1 MNRYDYLTRNINCLI
16 LRYKDDQYEF
26 HRALSML
33 LLCFCKNN
41 NEASLTETRN
51 GVLHFRFIT
60 ESRIETNLTI
70 VPNLLLRRY
79 KINKINKI
87 NEKNRR
93 TTEGLILG

>member
-1 MNRYDYLTRNINCLI
+1 MNRYDYLTRDIQCLV

-70 VPNLLLRRY
+70 DRMKKSTKNYMYFFLLNSLT
-79 KINKINKI
+79 IAF
-87 NEKNRR
+87 
-93 TTEGLILG
+93 